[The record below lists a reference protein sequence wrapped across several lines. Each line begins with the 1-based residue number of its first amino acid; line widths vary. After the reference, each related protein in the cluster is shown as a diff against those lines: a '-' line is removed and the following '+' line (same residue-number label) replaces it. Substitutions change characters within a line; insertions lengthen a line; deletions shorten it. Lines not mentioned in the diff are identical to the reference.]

1 MKQVKVLDNI
11 SRAELMEIVP
21 CFNPITHHYLKGET
35 ILTYQPDFP
44 KEIAILKTGSARLE
58 ATNETGDVFYLED
71 YHQGDIFGQLFS
83 LPLENF
89 LYTVVAISDC
99 CVVYLDYNHIIAPCE
114 KSCAHHS
121 KLISNLFLMTTQ
133 KSQEMSLHLSILG
146 QVSIRNKIM
155 TYLKHLRS
163 ILEPIDDKG
172 TFNLPMSLVQLSEY
186 IMVDRSAMMRE
197 IRSMKKDGLIESKNR
212 QFRILN

>member
-1 MKQVKVLDNI
+1 MRQVKVLDNI
-11 SRAELMEIVP
+11 SREELMQIVP

-35 ILTYQPDFP
+35 ILTYQSDFP
-44 KEIAILKTGSARLE
+44 NEIAILKSGTARLE
-58 ATNETGDVFYLED
+58 ATSETGDVFYLEG
-71 YHQGDIFGQLFS
+71 YNSGDIFGELFS

-89 LYTVVAISDC
+89 LYTVVAINDC
-99 CVVYLDYNHIIAPCE
+99 TVVYLDYNHVVTPCE

-121 KLISNLFLMTTQ
+121 KLISNLFLMTAQ

-163 ILEPIDDKG
+163 ISDPIDEHG
-172 TFNLPMSLVQLSEY
+172 TFNLPISLVQLSEY

-197 IRSMKKDGLIESKNR
+197 IRAMKKDGLIESKNR